1 MIHTP
6 RRLALLAAFALA
18 LPGCMGG
25 GDRQPRAKP
34 LTPEAF
40 SSPNAADAGNPGTTP
55 GGTGPVDAGQPAQPA
70 VTLPLNGTPNRPAD
84 PGTPPSPRSENNG
97 QRAADNGPRQTVGA
111 STGQFL
117 TLGGVVAEVN
127 GTPVYASKVLALLDP
142 IFRTKARQM
151 PLERFRR
158 EAADDIRRVIIEQCM
173 VELEVATAER
183 HLDADDKRL
192 AEIQTMVYRQRKITN
207 AGGSLEVARRR
218 AVQETGLTF
227 EEEVR
232 ERSRRELGTIFYQKK
247 IIPRIQV
254 TANDVREF
262 YDKNIERYTE
272 NEKVKFRILKVDVK
286 KTGGKPQAID
296 KVMDKYNRARA
307 GEDFEKIVIG
317 ENDEPIFAKSDL
329 GEMSPDAFAIAKVR
343 ETLKKLRPG
352 DISEPIEEPSAY
364 YVVQLVERKP
374 GRVRPFEELAVQEA
388 IKSEL
393 RTRQYN
399 ALRNRHQQQLLASA
413 VLRPSLPVLTGQQP
427 PATEQEKQMLNTALD
442 MALQRYLEYA
452 SAK

>member
-1 MIHTP
+1 MTHTP
-6 RRLALLAAFALA
+6 RRLVLLAAFALV

-70 VTLPLNGTPNRPAD
+70 ITLPLNGAPK
-84 PGTPPSPRSENNG
+84 PPTDNSPRPQSANDR
-97 QRAADNGPRQTVGA
+97 QRSADNGPRPTVGA

-158 EAADDIRRVIIEQCM
+158 EAADDIRKEIINQCM
-173 VELEVATAER
+173 IELEVATAER

-192 AEIQTMVYRQRKITN
+192 AEIHTMVYRQRKITN

-218 AVQETGLTF
+218 TAQETGLTF
-227 EEEVR
+227 EEDVR

-272 NEKVKFRILKVDVK
+272 NEKVKFRILKIDFK
-286 KTGGKPQAID
+286 KTGSKEAAMT
-296 KVMDKYNRARA
+296 KTVDKYNRVKA
-307 GEDFEKIVIG
+307 GEDFEQIVLR
-317 ENDEPIFAKSDL
+317 ENDEPIFAKTDL
-329 GEMSPDAFAIAKVR
+329 GEMSPDAFAIPKVR
-343 ETLKKLRPG
+343 EALKKLRPG
-352 DISEPIEEPSAY
+352 DVSEPIEEPGAY

-374 GRVRPFEELAVQEA
+374 GRVRPFEELAVQEQ
-388 IKSEL
+388 IKNEL

-399 ALRNRHQQQLLASA
+399 VLRNRHQQQLLASA

-427 PATEQEKQMLNTALD
+427 PATEQERQMLNTALE
-442 MALQRYLEYA
+442 MALQRYSEYA